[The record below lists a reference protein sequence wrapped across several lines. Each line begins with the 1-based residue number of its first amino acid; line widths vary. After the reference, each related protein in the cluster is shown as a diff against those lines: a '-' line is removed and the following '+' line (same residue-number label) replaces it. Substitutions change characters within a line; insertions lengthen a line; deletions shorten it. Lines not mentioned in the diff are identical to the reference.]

1 MPCWHLQNVRELE
14 LAAPPELSR
23 MPNIRLKYDGWLA
36 LPVAA
41 RQKLGLSTGD
51 ELAIEIVGGAIVL
64 RPARAG
70 AGAGADR
77 SPVEPVAPTVESQL
91 AAAEPAP
98 TVASPPVKRGP
109 GRPRKTP
116 VVPLQPVLK
125 TRGRRKAA
133 ADGELP
139 R

>member
-1 MPCWHLQNVRELE
+1 MPCWRLQNVRELE

-23 MPNIRLKYDGWLA
+23 MPNIRLKYDGWLV

-51 ELAIEIVGGAIVL
+51 ELEIEIIGGTIVL
-64 RPARAG
+64 RSARTA
-70 AGAGADR
+70 AGADR
-77 SPVEPVAPTVESQL
+77 SPAEPAAPAVEPQL

-98 TVASPPVKRGP
+98 PAVSLPVKRGP

-116 VVPLQPVLK
+116 VAPLPPVLK

>member
-1 MPCWHLQNVRELE
+1 MPCWRLQNVRELE
-14 LAAPPELSR
+14 LAASPELSR
-23 MPNIRLKYDGWLA
+23 MPNIRLKYDGWLM

-51 ELAIEIVGGAIVL
+51 ELEIEIRGGTIVL
-64 RPARAG
+64 RPARTA
-70 AGAGADR
+70 AGADR
-77 SPVEPVAPTVESQL
+77 SPAEPAAPAVEPQL

-98 TVASPPVKRGP
+98 TAVSPPVKRGP
-109 GRPRKTP
+109 GRPRKRPATSLP
-116 VVPLQPVLK
+116 PAIK

-133 ADGELP
+133 ADSELP

>member
-1 MPCWHLQNVRELE
+1 
-14 LAAPPELSR
+14 
-23 MPNIRLKYDGWLA
+23 MPNIRLKYDGWLM

-51 ELAIEIVGGAIVL
+51 ELEIEISGGTIVL
-64 RPARAG
+64 RPARTT
-70 AGAGADR
+70 AGADR
-77 SPVEPVAPTVESQL
+77 SPGEPAAPAVVPQL

-98 TVASPPVKRGP
+98 TAVSPPVKRGP
-109 GRPRKTP
+109 GRPRKAP
-116 VVPLQPVLK
+116 AVPLPPALK

>member
-1 MPCWHLQNVRELE
+1 MMPCWHLQNVRELE
-14 LAAPPELSR
+14 LAASLELSR
-23 MPNIRLKYDGWLA
+23 MPYIRLKYDGWLA

-51 ELAIEIVGGAIVL
+51 ELEIEVINGTIVL
-64 RPARAG
+64 RPTRTA
-70 AGAGADR
+70 AGADR
-77 SPVEPVAPTVESQL
+77 AAPAVEPQL

-98 TVASPPVKRGP
+98 TVASPPAKRGP

-116 VVPLQPVLK
+116 AVPLPPVLK

>member
-1 MPCWHLQNVRELE
+1 
-14 LAAPPELSR
+14 

-51 ELAIEIVGGAIVL
+51 ELEIELVGGAIVL
-64 RPARAG
+64 RPARTT
-70 AGAGADR
+70 AGADR
-77 SPVEPVAPTVESQL
+77 SPAEPTTPAVEPQL

-98 TVASPPVKRGP
+98 TVASPPVKQGP

-116 VVPLQPVLK
+116 LVPLPPALK
-125 TRGRRKAA
+125 TRGRRKTA

>member
-1 MPCWHLQNVRELE
+1 
-14 LAAPPELSR
+14 

-51 ELAIEIVGGAIVL
+51 ELEIEISGGTIVL
-64 RPARAG
+64 RPARTA
-70 AGAGADR
+70 AGADR
-77 SPVEPVAPTVESQL
+77 FPAEPTAPAMEPQL

-98 TVASPPVKRGP
+98 TVVSPPVKRGP

-116 VVPLQPVLK
+116 VAPLPPVLK

-133 ADGELP
+133 ADVELP